1 MSATIPRNGLWI
13 FPLTPGQKP
22 WVVRADPGPN
32 TWHSEFS
39 PDGRY
44 LAYMSKESGHPEVFV
59 EPFPGTGER
68 WQVSTQGGGEPHWRA
83 DGQEL
88 FYLSADNRLMSID
101 TTVTDWQH
109 TKPMPLFAVSVPDI
123 DGLSDYAVAP
133 DGQSFVLNVFLSDA
147 VTPPLDVVINSASL
161 LKK

>member
-1 MSATIPRNGLWI
+1 
-13 FPLTPGQKP
+13 
-22 WVVRADPGPN
+22 
-32 TWHSEFS
+32 
-39 PDGRY
+39 
-44 LAYMSKESGHPEVFV
+44 MSKEAGHPEVFV
-59 EPFPGTGER
+59 EPFPGNGDR

-101 TTVTDWQH
+101 TTVPDWQH
-109 TKPMPLFAVSVPDI
+109 SKPLPLFAVSVPDI
-123 DGLSDYAVAP
+123 DGFSDYAVAP

-147 VTPPLDVVINSASL
+147 ATPPLDVVINSASL